1 MDFMQGDSVS
11 LLLIWT
17 EILLPLVVVV
27 VVTAAAVF
35 HCQEHGLHAMAFS
48 VSIESLL

>member
-1 MDFMQGDSVS
+1 MDFMQGDPSS

-17 EILLPLVVVV
+17 KILLSLVV

-35 HCQEHGLHAMAFS
+35 HCQEHGLHAKAFS